1 MFILNPLKLMQK
13 MLEENYKQYISG
25 EIPQKEYL
33 IRIKPIDEAIGKLE
47 VSTLQDIPALKEAFL
62 LYSQMREH

>member
-1 MFILNPLKLMQK
+1 MYITNPLKLMQK

-25 EIPQKEYL
+25 EITEKEYL
-33 IRIKPIDEAIGKLE
+33 IRIKPIDKEIGVLE
-47 VSTLQDIPALKEAFL
+47 MSTLRDIPALREASL

>member
-1 MFILNPLKLMQK
+1 MFITNTLKLMQK

-25 EIPQKEYL
+25 EISQKEYL
-33 IRIKPIDEAIGKLE
+33 IRIKPIDEEIGKLE
-47 VSTLQDIPALKEAFL
+47 MATFQDIPALKEAFL